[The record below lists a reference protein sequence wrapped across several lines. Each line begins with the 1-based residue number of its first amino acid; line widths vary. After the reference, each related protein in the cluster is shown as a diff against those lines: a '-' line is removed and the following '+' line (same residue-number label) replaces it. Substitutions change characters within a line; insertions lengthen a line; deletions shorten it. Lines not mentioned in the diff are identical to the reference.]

1 MEMDVKEVKK
11 MLACNGVI
19 DEGSMATIFSDIT
32 KTLTEAGL
40 KCESDLRID
49 DCFEDLEN
57 MNILTISRDT
67 GIVMGHTM
75 HEFTRNRYD
84 GKLMCIEWV
93 IYAKG
98 GKYKACF
105 RNQLLGTVY
114 DIDELNH
121 RYAVRFT
128 SKLVVEFDDI
138 DKAILFAKSNIVE
151 GMIGDAALD
160 TLTTGPASEDFG
172 HYVVADEGLTHHNN
186 EPVDCDDINS
196 QGSIRMPGM

>member
-1 MEMDVKEVKK
+1 MDVKEVKR

-40 KCESDLRID
+40 KCEPDFRID
-49 DCFEDLEN
+49 NCFEDLEN
-57 MNILTISRDT
+57 MNILTISHDT
-67 GIVMGHTM
+67 GVVTGRTM

-93 IYAKG
+93 IYSKS

-114 DIDELNH
+114 DIDELNN
-121 RYAVRFT
+121 RYIVRFT
-128 SKLVVEFDDI
+128 SKLAVELDDI
-138 DKAILFAKSNIVE
+138 DKAILFAKSNIIE
-151 GMIGDAALD
+151 GMIGEAALD
-160 TLTTGPASEDFG
+160 TLTTEPASEDFG

-186 EPVDCDDINS
+186 EPVDCEDINS
-196 QGSIRMPGM
+196 QGSIHMPGM

>member
-1 MEMDVKEVKK
+1 MDVKEVKK

-19 DEGSMATIFSDIT
+19 DEGALTTIFSDIA

-40 KCESDLRID
+40 KCEPDFRID
-49 DCFEDLEN
+49 NCFEDLKN
-57 MNILTISRDT
+57 MNILTISHDT
-67 GIVMGHTM
+67 GVVMGHTM
-75 HEFTRNRYD
+75 HEYD
-84 GKLMCIEWV
+84 KLMYIEWV
-93 IYAKG
+93 IYTKG

-121 RYAVRFT
+121 SYTVRFT
-128 SKLVVEFDDI
+128 SKLAVEFDDI

-151 GMIGDAALD
+151 SMIGDAALD

>member
-1 MEMDVKEVKK
+1 MDVKEVKK

-40 KCESDLRID
+40 KCESDFRID
-49 DCFEDLEN
+49 NCFEDLEN
-57 MNILTISRDT
+57 MNILTISHDT
-67 GIVMGHTM
+67 GSVMGHTM
-75 HEFTRNRYD
+75 HEY

-93 IYAKG
+93 IYTKG

-105 RNQLLGTVY
+105 RNQLLY

-121 RYAVRFT
+121 NYTVRFT
-128 SKLVVEFDDI
+128 SKLAVEFDDI

-151 GMIGDAALD
+151 SMIGDAALD
-160 TLTTGPASEDFG
+160 TLTTEPASEDFG

>member
-1 MEMDVKEVKK
+1 MDMDVKEVKR

-32 KTLTEAGL
+32 KTLIEAGL
-40 KCESDLRID
+40 KCEPDFRID
-49 DCFEDLEN
+49 NCFEDLEN
-57 MNILTISRDT
+57 MNILTISHDT
-67 GIVMGHTM
+67 GVVMGHTM

-93 IYAKG
+93 IYSKG

-121 RYAVRFT
+121 SYTVRFT
-128 SKLVVEFDDI
+128 SKLAVEFDDV

-160 TLTTGPASEDFG
+160 TLTTEPASEDFG
-172 HYVVADEGLTHHNN
+172 HYVVADEGLTHHSN
-186 EPVDCDDINS
+186 EPVDCEDINS

>member
-1 MEMDVKEVKK
+1 MDVKEVKK

-19 DEGSMATIFSDIT
+19 DEGALTTIFSDIT

-40 KCESDLRID
+40 KCESDFRID
-49 DCFEDLEN
+49 NCFEDLEN
-57 MNILTISRDT
+57 MNILTISHDT
-67 GIVMGHTM
+67 GVVMGHTM

-93 IYAKG
+93 IYSKG

-114 DIDELNH
+114 DIDEFNH
-121 RYAVRFT
+121 RYIVRFT
-128 SKLVVEFDDI
+128 SKLAVEFDDI

-151 GMIGDAALD
+151 GMIGEAALD
-160 TLTTGPASEDFG
+160 TLGIEDDD
-172 HYVVADEGLTHHNN
+172 DEKYRYAVPEKGLVHHEN
-186 EPVDCDDINS
+186 EPVDCEDINS